1 MNTCLIGKKLGLLMD
16 SSDNISYDN
25 LVKMM
30 IFLKYK
36 GLNQFQYQKKDNPE
50 ATYFCFIDNK
60 HYTWKE
66 IRKVAISNGFVAWLA
81 SVNEAQ

>member
-1 MNTCLIGKKLGLLMD
+1 MKIYLAGKKLGLLVD
-16 SSDNISYDN
+16 SSEYTDYDN

-66 IRKVAISNGFVAWLA
+66 IRNVAISNGFVAWLE
-81 SVNEAQ
+81 SVDEAK